1 MNPQD
6 IIQDIHSGL
15 SVVREWIEKLLEDNK
30 EQAIP
35 VISLNFPRL
44 QKVFASDLLEK
55 AKVIVVTGQVP
66 FPQLPPAL
74 SSMGLPDFAQMWNAS
89 VAGVTYKDTFFV
101 NNLHQT
107 ESIYFHELVH
117 VVQWE
122 RLGVD
127 NFLLAYVAGLMQF
140 GYQDSPLEQMAYS
153 LQEDFENDRLPDGIN
168 DLIQQRADAVWA
180 DVASLIFGDFIANYN
195 IQ

>member
-1 MNPQD
+1 MNQQD

-55 AKVIVVTGQVP
+55 AKVVVVTGQVP
-66 FPQLPPAL
+66 FPPLPLAL
-74 SSMGLPDFAQMWNAS
+74 SSMGLPDFAQMGNAS

-153 LQEDFENDRLPDGIN
+153 LQEDFDRESLPDGIIE
-168 DLIQQRADAVWA
+168 LIRQRTDAIWT
-180 DVASLIFGDFIANYN
+180 DVASLIANVRELQFRY
-195 IQ
+195 

>member
-1 MNPQD
+1 MNQQD

-15 SVVREWIEKLLEDNK
+15 SFVREWIEKLLEDNK

-55 AKVIVVTGQVP
+55 AKVVVVTGQVP
-66 FPQLPPAL
+66 FPPLPLAL
-74 SSMGLPDFAQMWNAS
+74 SSMGLPDFAQMGNAS

-127 NFLLAYVAGLMQF
+127 NFLLAYVAGLMQC

-153 LQEDFENDRLPDGIN
+153 LQEDFDHESLPDGIIE
-168 DLIQQRADAVWA
+168 LIRQRTDAIWT
-180 DVASLIFGDFIANYN
+180 DVASLIANVRELQFRY
-195 IQ
+195 

>member
-1 MNPQD
+1 MNQQD

-15 SVVREWIEKLLEDNK
+15 SFVREWIEKLLEDNK

-55 AKVIVVTGQVP
+55 AKVVVVTGQVP
-66 FPQLPPAL
+66 FPPLPPAL
-74 SSMGLPDFAQMWNAS
+74 SSMGLPDFAQMGNAS

-107 ESIYFHELVH
+107 ERIYFHELVH

-153 LQEDFENDRLPDGIN
+153 LQEDFENDRLPNGII
-168 DLIQQRADAVWA
+168 DLIQQRTDAVWV
-180 DVASLIFGDFIANYN
+180 DVASLISKV
-195 IQ
+195 

>member
-15 SVVREWIEKLLEDNK
+15 SVVQEWIEKLLEDNK

-55 AKVIVVTGQVP
+55 AKVVVVTGQVP
-66 FPQLPPAL
+66 FPPLPPAL
-74 SSMGLPDFAQMWNAS
+74 SSMGLPDFAQMGNAS
-89 VAGVTYKDTFFV
+89 VAGVTYKETFFV

-127 NFLLAYVAGLMQF
+127 NFLLAYVAGLMQC

-153 LQEDFENDRLPDGIN
+153 LQEDFDRESLLDGIIE
-168 DLIQQRADAVWA
+168 LIRQRTDAIWT
-180 DVASLIFGDFIANYN
+180 DVASLVANLRELQFRY
-195 IQ
+195 

>member
-55 AKVIVVTGQVP
+55 AKVVVVTGQVP
-66 FPQLPPAL
+66 FPPLPLAL
-74 SSMGLPDFAQMWNAS
+74 SSMGLPDFAQMGNAS

-153 LQEDFENDRLPDGIN
+153 LQEDFDRESLPDGIIE
-168 DLIQQRADAVWA
+168 LIRQRTDAIWT
-180 DVASLIFGDFIANYN
+180 DVASLIANVRELQFRY
-195 IQ
+195 

>member
-1 MNPQD
+1 MNQQD

-15 SVVREWIEKLLEDNK
+15 SFVREWIEKLLEDNK

-55 AKVIVVTGQVP
+55 AKVVVVTGQVP
-66 FPQLPPAL
+66 FPPLPPAL
-74 SSMGLPDFAQMWNAS
+74 SSLGLPDFAQMGNAS

-127 NFLLAYVAGLMQF
+127 NFLLAYVAGLLQF

-153 LQEDFENDRLPDGIN
+153 MQEDFENDRLPYDII
-168 DLIQQRADAVWA
+168 DLIQQRTDAVWA
-180 DVASLIFGDFIANYN
+180 DVASLFSGDFIANYN
-195 IQ
+195 IL

>member
-1 MNPQD
+1 M
-6 IIQDIHSGL
+6 
-15 SVVREWIEKLLEDNK
+15 
-30 EQAIP
+30 
-35 VISLNFPRL
+35 
-44 QKVFASDLLEK
+44 
-55 AKVIVVTGQVP
+55 
-66 FPQLPPAL
+66 
-74 SSMGLPDFAQMWNAS
+74 
-89 VAGVTYKDTFFV
+89 YKDTFFV

-153 LQEDFENDRLPDGIN
+153 MQEDFENDRLPCGII
-168 DLIQQRADAVWA
+168 DLIQQRTDAVWA
-180 DVASLIFGDFIANYN
+180 NVASLISKA
-195 IQ
+195 

>member
-1 MNPQD
+1 LNPQD

-15 SVVREWIEKLLEDNK
+15 SVVRKWIEKVLEDNK

-35 VISLNFPRL
+35 VISLDFPNL
-44 QKVFASDLLEK
+44 PKVFPSDLLEK
-55 AKVIVVTGQVP
+55 AKVVVVTGKVP
-66 FPQLPPAL
+66 FPPPPHAL
-74 SSMGLPDFAQMWNAS
+74 SSMGLPDFAQMGNAS

-153 LQEDFENDRLPDGIN
+153 LQEDFDSESLPDGIIE
-168 DLIQQRADAVWA
+168 LIRQRTDAIWT
-180 DVASLIFGDFIANYN
+180 DVASLIANVRELQFRY
-195 IQ
+195 

>member
-1 MNPQD
+1 
-6 IIQDIHSGL
+6 
-15 SVVREWIEKLLEDNK
+15 
-30 EQAIP
+30 
-35 VISLNFPRL
+35 
-44 QKVFASDLLEK
+44 
-55 AKVIVVTGQVP
+55 
-66 FPQLPPAL
+66 
-74 SSMGLPDFAQMWNAS
+74 MGLPDFAQMGNAS

-153 LQEDFENDRLPDGIN
+153 LQEDFDRESLPDGIIE
-168 DLIQQRADAVWA
+168 LIRQRTNAIWT
-180 DVASLIFGDFIANYN
+180 DVASLIANVRELQFRY
-195 IQ
+195 

>member
-1 MNPQD
+1 MNQQD

-15 SVVREWIEKLLEDNK
+15 SFVREWIEKLLEDNK

-55 AKVIVVTGQVP
+55 AKVVVVTGQVP
-66 FPQLPPAL
+66 FPPLPLAL
-74 SSMGLPDFAQMWNAS
+74 SSMGLPDFAQMGNAS

-153 LQEDFENDRLPDGIN
+153 LQEDFDRESLPDGIIE
-168 DLIQQRADAVWA
+168 LIRQRTNAIWT
-180 DVASLIFGDFIANYN
+180 DVASLIANVRELQFRY
-195 IQ
+195 